1 MGGIQENQAVLD
13 VTQAKAM
20 GFDAFAL
27 NVVSTDVWSMN
38 ALALI
43 FQAAAA
49 IGFHLFFSF
58 DMTHFTDPSQ
68 FIPLLKMYIGSS
80 AYYHY
85 NGLPFVSMYT
95 ISTSFKAS
103 PRLLRRC

>member
-1 MGGIQENQAVLD
+1 MQGSQAVTD
-13 VTQAKAM
+13 VTQAQAM

-27 NVVSTDVWSMN
+27 NVISTDAWSM
-38 ALALI
+38 ASISYL

-68 FIPLLKMYIGSS
+68 FIPLLQMYANNPS
-80 AYYHY
+80 YYKY
-85 NGLPFVSMYT
+85 ENLPFVSM
-95 ISTSFKAS
+95 SSLS
-103 PRLLRRC
+103 

>member
-1 MGGIQENQAVLD
+1 
-13 VTQAKAM
+13 M

-27 NVVSTDVWSMN
+27 NVISTDPWSMS
-38 ALALI
+38 AIAYL

-58 DMTHFTDPSQ
+58 DMTHFSDPSQ
-68 FIPLLKMYIGSS
+68 FFAILKMYIGSP

-85 NGLPFVSMYT
+85 DSLPFVS
-95 ISTSFKAS
+95 K
-103 PRLLRRC
+103 